1 MSEQDKQDKTDQNT
15 ENTNETPTTLLLVRH
30 GNTPTTGKILPGRA
44 AGLDLSDQGLQQAE
58 EVAQHLSQLDK
69 IAAIYSSPLE
79 RAQQTAAPLAKLV
92 SKEVQIHELLYECD
106 FGEWTGRELKELYKL
121 PEWQQVQKSPSTF
134 RFPSGESFMEMQA
147 RAAAFIEFAQ
157 REHKGQIVVAYS
169 HADPIKTFLCS
180 ALGMH
185 LDMFQRLMVG
195 TCSVSA
201 ISYTSSGP
209 VVLGSNWHKTLSV
222 KVS

>member
-1 MSEQDKQDKTDQNT
+1 MSDKDNQDRTDHNA
-15 ENTNETPTTLLLVRH
+15 EATNESPTTLLLVRH

-44 AGLDLSDQGLQQAE
+44 VGLDLSDQGLQQAH
-58 EVAQHLSQLDK
+58 EVAQQLSQLDG

-79 RAQQTAAPLAKLV
+79 RAQQTAAPLAKLI
-92 SKEVQIHELLYECD
+92 SKEVQISELLYECD

-134 RFPSGESFMEMQA
+134 RFPSGESFMEMQS
-147 RAAAFIEFAQ
+147 RAAAFVEFVQ
-157 REHKGQIVVAYS
+157 REHKGQVVVAYS
-169 HADPIKTFLCS
+169 HADPIKTFLCN

-209 VVLGSNWHKTLSV
+209 VVLGSNWHKLLSV

>member
-1 MSEQDKQDKTDQNT
+1 MSEKDAQEKTDQET
-15 ENTNETPTTLLLVRH
+15 EPTKETPTTLLLVRH

-44 AGLDLSDQGLQQAE
+44 LGLELSDQGLKQAE
-58 EVAQHLSQLDK
+58 EVAQQLSQLDG
-69 IAAIYSSPLE
+69 IAEIYSSPLE
-79 RAQQTAAPLAKLV
+79 RAQQTAAPLAKLI

-106 FGEWTGRELKELYKL
+106 FGEWTGRDLKELYKL

-134 RFPSGESFMEMQA
+134 RFPAGESFMEMQA
-147 RAAAFIEFAQ
+147 RTAAFVEFVQ
-157 REHKGQIVVAYS
+157 RKHSGQLVVAYS
-169 HADPIKTFLCS
+169 HADPIKTFLCN

-209 VVLGSNWHKTLSV
+209 VVLGSNWHKKLSV